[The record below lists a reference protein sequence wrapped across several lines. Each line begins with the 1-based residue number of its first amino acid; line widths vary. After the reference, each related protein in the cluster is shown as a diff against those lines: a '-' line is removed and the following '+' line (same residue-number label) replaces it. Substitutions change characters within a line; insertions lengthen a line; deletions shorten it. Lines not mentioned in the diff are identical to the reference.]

1 MKTLN
6 RRDFPG
12 AQYPE
17 RIIQF
22 GEGNFLRA
30 FVDWQIDLLNEH
42 TDLNSGVVVVR
53 PIETSFPPSLSTQD
67 GLYTTIIR
75 GLNEKGEAVSDAR
88 LIRSVNREISVYS
101 EYDEFLKL
109 AHNPEMRFVFSNTT
123 EAGISYHAGDKFD
136 DAPAVSYPAK
146 LTRLLFER
154 FSHFNGAQDKG
165 WIIIPCELIDYNG
178 DALRELVL
186 RYAQEWALPEAFIQ
200 WLDQANSFCSTLV
213 DRIVTG
219 YPRDEVAKLEEEL
232 GYHDGFLDTAEHFYL
247 FVIQGPKSLATE
259 LRLDKYP
266 LNVLIVDDIKPYK
279 ERKVAILNGA
289 HTALVP
295 VAFQAGLDTVGEAM
309 NDAEICAFV
318 EKAIYEEI
326 IPVLDLPRDEL
337 ESFASAVT
345 GRFRNPYIKHQL
357 LSIALNGMTKFRTR
371 ILPQL
376 LAGQK
381 ANGTLPARLT
391 FALAALI
398 AFYRGERN
406 GETYPVQDDA
416 HWLERYQQLWSQHR
430 DRVIGTQE
438 LILAST
444 NSAGDYTLTNALK
457 GDGLMRVQLSSS
469 DKIFGFT
476 HATGT
481 EFAGVAQLKDST
493 FTLERDNTAALT
505 HAMLQS
511 DSENTT
517 SVKVGEQSIGGLA
530 MNGGT
535 LIFDTDI
542 PAATLAEGYISVDT
556 LVVGAGDYT
565 WKGRNYQVNGTGD
578 VLIDVPKPWN
588 DPMANN
594 PLTTLNLLEHDD
606 SHVGVQLVKAQTVIG
621 SGGSLTLRDLQGDE
635 VEADKTLHIAQNGT
649 VVAEGDYGFRLT
661 TAPGDGLY
669 VNYGLKALNIH
680 GGQKLTLAEHGGAY
694 GATADMSAKIGGEGD
709 LAINTVR
716 QVSLSN
722 GQNDYQGATYVQMG
736 TLRTDADGALGNT
749 RELNISNAAIVDL
762 NGSAQTVETF
772 TGLMGSTVLFKEGS
786 LTVNKGGISQG
797 ELTGGGNLNVTGG
810 TLAIEGLNARY
821 NALTSIS
828 PNAEVSL
835 DNTQGLGRGNIA
847 SDGLLTLKNVTGEL
861 NEVSQRRAHL

>member
-154 FSHFNGAQDKG
+154 FSHFNGALDKG

-381 ANGTLPARLT
+381 AKGTLPARLT

-438 LILAST
+438 LVAIVLAEKDHWEQDLTQVPGLVEPRDELESFASAVTGRFRNPYIKHQLLSIALNGMTKFRTRILPQLL
-444 NSAGDYTLTNALK
+444 AGQKAKGTLPARLTFALAALIAFYR
-457 GDGLMRVQLSSS
+457 GERNGETYPVQ
-469 DKIFGFT
+469 DDA
-476 HATGT
+476 HW
-481 EFAGVAQLKDST
+481 
-493 FTLERDNTAALT
+493 LERYQQLWSQHRDR
-505 HAMLQS
+505 
-511 DSENTT
+511 
-517 SVKVGEQSIGGLA
+517 VIGTQELVA
-530 MNGGT
+530 
-535 LIFDTDI
+535 IV
-542 PAATLAEGYISVDT
+542 LAEKDHWEQDLTQVPG
-556 LVVGAGDYT
+556 LVEQVANDLDAILE
-565 WKGRNYQVNGTGD
+565 KGMREAVR
-578 VLIDVPKPWN
+578 
-588 DPMANN
+588 
-594 PLTTLNLLEHDD
+594 PLC
-606 SHVGVQLVKAQTVIG
+606 
-621 SGGSLTLRDLQGDE
+621 
-635 VEADKTLHIAQNGT
+635 
-649 VVAEGDYGFRLT
+649 
-661 TAPGDGLY
+661 
-669 VNYGLKALNIH
+669 
-680 GGQKLTLAEHGGAY
+680 
-694 GATADMSAKIGGEGD
+694 
-709 LAINTVR
+709 
-716 QVSLSN
+716 
-722 GQNDYQGATYVQMG
+722 
-736 TLRTDADGALGNT
+736 
-749 RELNISNAAIVDL
+749 
-762 NGSAQTVETF
+762 
-772 TGLMGSTVLFKEGS
+772 
-786 LTVNKGGISQG
+786 
-797 ELTGGGNLNVTGG
+797 
-810 TLAIEGLNARY
+810 
-821 NALTSIS
+821 
-828 PNAEVSL
+828 
-835 DNTQGLGRGNIA
+835 
-847 SDGLLTLKNVTGEL
+847 
-861 NEVSQRRAHL
+861 